1 MEYLAEEVW
10 KLVSGESCKIGG
22 CPCLSP
28 NARATRARV
37 RSAVSRRENV
47 IAGFR
52 TRSAAGIRLAGISW
66 RNIHAGLAPDCGNA
80 RAHRA
85 GKSFGRGDIS
95 NKTRREIQCL

>member
-22 CPCLSP
+22 CPCLLP
-28 NARATRARV
+28 NVRAARARV

-47 IAGFR
+47 IAGSR

-66 RNIHAGLAPDCGNA
+66 RNIRAGLAPDYGNA
-80 RAHRA
+80 RGRRA
-85 GKSFGRGDIS
+85 GKSFGRGDTS
-95 NKTRREIQCL
+95 DRTRREIRCR

>member
-28 NARATRARV
+28 NARAARARV

-47 IAGFR
+47 IAGSR
-52 TRSAAGIRLAGISW
+52 TRSATGILLVGIS
-66 RNIHAGLAPDCGNA
+66 RRSIRAGLGPDCENA
-80 RAHRA
+80 RAR
-85 GKSFGRGDIS
+85 KVGRNCDKGDTS
-95 NKTRREIQCL
+95 NRTRREIPCR